1 MKEYRWRLRMD
12 WRTDEPKDGRLL
24 RRREWMR
31 MKDERWPVKNMD
43 EERIWTDGRT
53 DGLTDEQKDERLLRP
68 WEWMRMKDELG
79 AMKNMDK
86 ERRWMDG
93 RVEGGTF
100 VKAMGMDEVE
110 GWTWSIE
117 EHGWRKEMDGRTD
130 WRTSRRTN
138 ACWGDGNGWGWQPA
152 EKMNEEYGW
161 RSNLRID

>member
-1 MKEYRWRLRMD
+1 M
-12 WRTDEPKDGRLL
+12 
-24 RRREWMR
+24 
-31 MKDERWPVKNMD
+31 
-43 EERIWTDGRT
+43 DGRT

-110 GWTWSIE
+110 G
-117 EHGWRKEMDGRTD
+117 
-130 WRTSRRTN
+130 
-138 ACWGDGNGWGWQPA
+138 
-152 EKMNEEYGW
+152 
-161 RSNLRID
+161 